1 MVVVVCAVGI
11 LTEMESLNLLGAEMA
26 EILLFTKIAMIASVA
41 GAVIAFAILCVLLYE
56 VFG

>member
-1 MVVVVCAVGI
+1 MVVCAVGI
-11 LTEMESLNLLGAEMA
+11 LTETESLNLLGVEMA

-41 GAVIAFAILCVLLYE
+41 GAVIALIILGVLLYE